1 VTDSIETTS
10 NVRFHATLWDEV
22 PVEGS
27 DLEALPRLA
36 RVHATNEY
44 EGGITGTSI
53 LDYTFLYVS
62 ETFGTY
68 VGFEQVTGAVDGR
81 EGSFCLRHEGTFDM
95 HGITLVV
102 SVVEGSGTGE
112 LSSLR
117 GHGSLTAAHGEDGVP
132 LVFSRYFVD

>member
-1 VTDSIETTS
+1 MLQRGSIVTDSIETTS
-10 NVRFHATLWDEV
+10 DVRFHATLWDEV

-68 VGFEQVTGAVDGR
+68 VGFEQVTGAVDR
-81 EGSFCLRHEGTFDM
+81 RRL
-95 HGITLVV
+95 ILPAP
-102 SVVEGSGTGE
+102 
-112 LSSLR
+112 R
-117 GHGSLTAAHGEDGVP
+117 GNV
-132 LVFSRYFVD
+132 